1 MSGRRFLR
9 ESWALT
15 LGWFGMLA
23 RIFDDV
29 RHGR

>member
-1 MSGRRFLR
+1 MSARRFVR
-9 ESWALT
+9 ELTELT

-29 RHGR
+29 RRGK